1 MDCRPPSS
9 SAHGFSRQEYWS
21 GLPCPPSR
29 DLYGPG
35 IEPVHLSSPVLAGGF
50 FITSASRE
58 AQLCV
63 MSCFLRGPVPTVTVE
78 RKSIQC
84 DLILAA
90 CRLGHQG
97 EGCDMGLHPPT
108 PVFPAA
114 SAGTSSTFVLL
125 FPLPFCSL
133 KDFIDFG
140 KPRFLNH

>member
-1 MDCRPPSS
+1 M
-9 SAHGFSRQEYWS
+9 
-21 GLPCPPSR
+21 PCPPSR
-29 DLYGPG
+29 DLHGPG

-63 MSCFLRGPVPTVTVE
+63 ICFLRGPVPTVTVE
-78 RKSIQC
+78 RKSVQC
-84 DLILAA
+84 DLILVV